1 MNWDDILKG
10 IIHNAGVVGVKEL
23 ENAVSDLSKE
33 SKEPWKAA
41 LLKIVVEA
49 IEKYGLKGVEMAE
62 RLVDDIVK
70 GRKPRMEFVSLKAR
84 SDYLVVLENMEASE
98 RDRAL
103 DFINTIGVVI
113 GKIVGAIISGVIS

>member
-84 SDYLVVLENMEASE
+84 SDYLVVLENIEADDKE
-98 RDRAL
+98 AARDFL
-103 DFINTIGVVI
+103 MFIGQKIGTILR
-113 GKIVGAIISGVIS
+113 AIIAGLL

>member
-33 SKEPWKAA
+33 AKEPWKAA
-41 LLKIVVEA
+41 ILQIAVEA

-84 SDYLVVLENMEASE
+84 SDYLVVLENIEADDKE
-98 RDRAL
+98 AARDFL
-103 DFINTIGVVI
+103 MFIGQKIGTILR
-113 GKIVGAIISGVIS
+113 AIIAGLL